1 MKKWYSMVL
10 IFALVTLPTLILFAE
25 WREWTKEDL
34 LTGTKKVYIATY
46 AIAKDY
52 SSLTENDP
60 SLVVRLDYA
69 TGLDI
74 YVAWEEYIDSDSH
87 HVLYRI
93 DEDKILES
101 TWLPSTDGDA
111 SFCPNIFNG
120 MTIYD
125 FLHSLK
131 NANTITLR
139 ATRYSGEQITAKF
152 NLEGLE
158 QKLEPYQKD
167 LSFYETCYKLALM
180 VREIIYPYEKRVW
193 NIQDIAKKYK
203 LSQKSVGNFSIKYIR
218 TGSTA
223 SSRGILNY
231 YDIYIYCQS
240 DYADEFAER
249 MSLEGPFEKISN
261 ADYYFLDLLSELAEY
276 KYEITSDGKQIVF
289 TIRNWTD
296 K

>member
-60 SLVVRLDYA
+60 SLVIHLDYA
-69 TGLDI
+69 KGLEI
-74 YVAWEEYIDSDSH
+74 YVDWEEYIDSDSH

-93 DEDKILES
+93 DEDEIS
-101 TWLPSTDGDA
+101 IAICPPSTNGGA
-111 SFCPNIFNG
+111 SFCPKIFNG

-139 ATRYSGEQITAKF
+139 AIRYTKEEITAKF

-167 LSFYETCYKLALM
+167 LSYYEICYKLAL
-180 VREIIYPYEKRVW
+180 VVCEIIHPYKKRVW
-193 NIQDIAKKYK
+193 SVQDIAEKYE
-203 LSQKSVGNFSIKYIR
+203 LSQKSIRNFSIKYIR

-240 DYADEFAER
+240 DYVDEFAER

-261 ADYYFLDLLSELAEY
+261 ADYYFLDLLSELPKY

>member
-60 SLVVRLDYA
+60 SLVIHLDYA
-69 TGLDI
+69 KGLEI
-74 YVAWEEYIDSDSH
+74 YVDWEEYIDSDSH

-93 DEDKILES
+93 DEDEIS
-101 TWLPSTDGDA
+101 IAICPPSTNGGA
-111 SFCPNIFNG
+111 SFCPKIFNG

-139 ATRYSGEQITAKF
+139 AIRYTKEEITAKF

-167 LSFYETCYKLALM
+167 LSYYETCYKLAL
-180 VREIIYPYEKRVW
+180 VVCEIIHPYKKRVW
-193 NIQDIAKKYK
+193 SVQDIAEKHE
-203 LSQKSVGNFSIKYIR
+203 LSQKSVRNFSIKYKK

-223 SSRGILNY
+223 SSQGVLNY
-231 YDIYIYCQS
+231 YDIYIYYQS
-240 DYADEFAER
+240 DYADEFAEK
-249 MSLEGPFEKISN
+249 MSI
-261 ADYYFLDLLSELAEY
+261 DDLLKNIYSDGCLFILFSELPKY